1 MSSTLSPW
9 LTVRTDRALLPT
21 GAPSA
26 RYLLVR
32 VTAPSALA
40 RERRMPVNIS
50 LVLDRSG
57 SMEDGR
63 KFALARQAVE
73 QALHML
79 RSDDCFSLVAYD
91 HEVDVLAPSSLATP
105 EAKFRALDALQ
116 SVGPRGSTDLC
127 AGWLRGCE
135 QVADHLVGAD
145 SVSRCLLLTDG
156 LANRGIQDRRE
167 LATHAAELHRR
178 GVSTST
184 FGVGAD
190 FDERLLRD
198 MGLEGGGNFYFI
210 EGAAQI
216 PTLLTGELGEALDVT
231 VRSAALEIALP
242 RGADAE
248 PVSRFR
254 SRRAHGDNEL
264 RIELGDLVSEQ
275 ELAVVVKVT
284 LPRGGEVGTATT
296 IGVTLTGRDTKSVA
310 TELTWTSASDADA
323 EAQSRD
329 PEVDREVARVY
340 AGRARVAATEANQ
353 VGDFAAARRVLERT
367 AARIE
372 SYAGGDPALH
382 RVAAELEAAV
392 PTFADA
398 PMASLHQQR
407 MLASYGALLR
417 SRDFVDQ
424 SAQRRPRA

>member
-1 MSSTLSPW
+1 MSSMSSPW
-9 LTVRTDRALLPT
+9 LTVRTDRGLLPA
-21 GAPSA
+21 GAPST

-32 VTAPSALA
+32 VTAPSA
-40 RERRMPVNIS
+40 RRRDGRMPVNIS

-63 KFALARQAVE
+63 KFTLARQAVDH
-73 QALHML
+73 ALRML
-79 RSDDCFSLVAYD
+79 RSDDCFSLVVYD
-91 HEVDVLAPSSLATP
+91 NEVDVLAPSSLATP
-105 EAKFRALDALQ
+105 AAKARALDALQ
-116 SVGPRGSTDLC
+116 PIAPRGSTDLG

-135 QVADHLVGAD
+135 QVADHLVGED

-198 MGLEGGGNFYFI
+198 MALEGGGNFYFI

-231 VRSAALEIALP
+231 VRNAALEITLP

-248 PVSRFR
+248 PISRFR
-254 SRRAHGDNEL
+254 SRRALGDNEL
-264 RIELGDLVSEQ
+264 RIDLGDLVSEQ

-284 LPRGGEVGTATT
+284 LPRGGELGTATT
-296 IGVTLTGRDTKSVA
+296 IGVTLTGRDVKSVTA
-310 TELTWTSASDADA
+310 EVTWTSASDADA
-323 EAQSRD
+323 EAQPRD
-329 PEVDREVARVY
+329 REVDREVARVY
-340 AGRARVAATEANQ
+340 AARAKVTATEANQ
-353 VGDFAAARRVLERT
+353 VGDFRGARHVLERT

-372 SYAGGDPALH
+372 SYAGDDPEL
-382 RVAAELEAAV
+382 RQLAANLAAAV
-392 PTFADA
+392 PIFAEA
-398 PMASLHQQR
+398 PMAPLHQQVVLSLSAAA
-407 MLASYGALLR
+407 MR
-417 SRDFVDQ
+417 SRGPDQ
-424 SAQRRPRA
+424 MARRRPRA